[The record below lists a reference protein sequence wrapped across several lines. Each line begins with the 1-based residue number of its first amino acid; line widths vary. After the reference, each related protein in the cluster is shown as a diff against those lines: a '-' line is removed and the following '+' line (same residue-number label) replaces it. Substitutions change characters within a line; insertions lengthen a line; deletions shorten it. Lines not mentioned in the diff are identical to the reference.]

1 MCGLFVVV
9 VLGVFFG
16 QKNCDQSLYVNTFVI
31 ISDYLLFLGKFY
43 LMKYW
48 TKSVGG
54 FCFVLFFIFYFLN
67 VGVFMNI
74 ESFSFPDKLSQFTL

>member
-16 QKNCDQSLYVNTFVI
+16 QKNCDQSLYVITFVI